1 MTRRTSSIITIL
13 CVDERTIEI
22 DIVLCALRISSRL
35 LVNENHTLLISLI
48 FRAMINHSARAA
60 PVAIAPLVCM
70 NPVHTENKT
79 VSRRNSV

>member
-1 MTRRTSSIITIL
+1 MTRRISCDLTIL
-13 CVDERTIEI
+13 CVDERAIEI
-22 DIVLCALRISSRL
+22 DTMLCAPRIRSRL
-35 LVNENHTLLISLI
+35 LLNGNHTLLISLI

-60 PVAIAPLVCM
+60 PVAIAPRVCM